1 MTISPLNTS
10 KVRRPSWLRRLF
22 AKWALLAY
30 RLGLGPLIAGKVL
43 VLTTRGTKTGRLR
56 KAALL
61 YVQEERVIFCFSR
74 RGASSQW
81 LKNLEASPNVW
92 LRIER
97 VVWQAQG
104 QLVQDS
110 TECERVL
117 AKFQSKYRASAR
129 LLLQGDRASLVA
141 FTLLES

>member
-1 MTISPLNTS
+1 MTVSPPSTS
-10 KVRRPSWLRRLF
+10 KARSPGWLGRLF
-22 AKWALLAY
+22 SKWALLAY
-30 RLGLGPLIAGKVL
+30 GLGLGPLIAGKVL
-43 VLTTRGTKTGRLR
+43 VLTTRGRKTGRLR

-81 LKNLEASPNVW
+81 LKNLEAGPKVW
-92 LRIER
+92 LRVGR
-97 VVWQAQG
+97 AVRQAQG

-110 TECERVL
+110 LERKRVL
-117 AKFQSKYRASAR
+117 AKLQSKYGAPAN
-129 LLLQGDRASLVA
+129 LLLRGDRASLVA